1 MAPMQTRRCCRPS
14 IRNAFRNPFSVSKV
28 VILATAILLVVYLA
42 RSYNASLAFKPL
54 VPYAQHDYTTSAPVD
69 STVSVHYPAIA
80 KAETSGWEETVIP
93 SGAHVH
99 GFTVLDNIY
108 LRDGTFYVVT
118 DDPASFPPRDRLL
131 SRPVEMKGGGGGE
144 DPKPT
149 DDQLQFINP
158 DQATSILG
166 DSLTLI
172 EGFSVVVYDV
182 PQFVGHFYHWF
193 GEIILGA
200 WRVYSHILLS
210 SPSPPLPFPRR
221 FILPFISNDKWRDKA
236 GMDGPLMRAAFPD
249 AAIEQAGY
257 WDDLRKLGKTV
268 VFSRVMLVNRSAAH
282 KHPFGGVWYKMIAG
296 AMNVTA
302 PHDFWAPIRASLL
315 RNVLAPG
322 LIPDS
327 THGPPSLP
335 LVTYISRQGTGR
347 RLVAADHN
355 ALVVALQELEA
366 EGLCEVRVA
375 VLERMTLAEQIEL
388 VAKSRLIVG
397 VHGNGLT
404 HQLWM
409 PPHPRS
415 TIIEIFLPNGY
426 TFDYEIVARNMGH
439 RHYAV
444 WNDTFLTYPEGTTH
458 KGVKY
463 PEGFHGDKIPVHAP
477 TVVSIIRERLL

>member
-1 MAPMQTRRCCRPS
+1 MAPTQSRSCCRFS
-14 IRNAFRNPFSVSKV
+14 IRNALRHPIAILKV
-28 VILATAILLVVYLA
+28 VILTTAVLFFTYLT
-42 RSYNASLAFKPL
+42 RSYSASLAFKSPS
-54 VPYAQHDYTTSAPVD
+54 PYAQYDNFTSTLSD
-69 STVSVHYPAIA
+69 SAVSVPPLSPA
-80 KAETSGWEETVIP
+80 KVKTSGWEETVIP

-118 DDPASFPPRDRLL
+118 DDPSFPPRNRLL

-144 DPKPT
+144 DPTPT
-149 DDQLQFINP
+149 DEQLQFISP

-166 DSLTLI
+166 DSLTRI
-172 EGFSVVVYDV
+172 EGFSVIVYDV

-210 SPSPPLPFPRR
+210 SPSSPLPFPRR
-221 FILPFISNDKWRDKA
+221 FILPFISDDKWRDKA

-249 AAIEQAGY
+249 VPIEQAGY

-327 THGPPSLP
+327 TQDPPSLP

-347 RLVAADHN
+347 RLLAADHN
-355 ALVVALQELEA
+355 ALVDALKELEV
-366 EGLCEVRVA
+366 EGLCEVQIA

-388 VAKSRLIVG
+388 VARSLIIVG

-409 PPHPRS
+409 PPQPRS
-415 TIIEIFLPNGY
+415 TMIEIFFPNGY

-463 PEGFHGDKIPVHAP
+463 PEGFHGDKIPVYPP
-477 TVVSIIRERLL
+477 TVVSIIRERLS